1 MSIKIKQIP
10 NILTV
15 IRIVLVPVFMIFF
28 IFDIFPTDTVTLV
41 VGAALF
47 GAITLTD
54 MYDGKIA
61 RKYNAISD
69 FGKFLDPI
77 ADKLLVIGAMMALII
92 YYMKRANDRNG
103 YRVFAIAMTFSVF
116 IIVARE
122 LAVTA
127 LRLICKNT
135 GGQVIAANMAG
146 KTKTCAQIVFILA
159 ACIEPIIMS
168 DSLWLSY
175 LSMLFMTFMTVYS
188 GWIYFKTYLP
198 QLKEQSRVVIEDEE

>member
-1 MSIKIKQIP
+1 MSIKDVP

-15 IRIVLVPVFMIFF
+15 IRALLVPVFMILFL
-28 IFDIFPTDTVTLV
+28 FDLFPTDTVTRV

-54 MYDGKIA
+54 MFDGKIA
-61 RKYNAISD
+61 RKYNCISD

-77 ADKLLVIGAMMALII
+77 ADKLLVIGSMLSLIVF
-92 YYMKRANDRNG
+92 YLRRADDRNG
-103 YRVFAIAMTFSVF
+103 YLAFSIVMTFSVF
-116 IIVARE
+116 IIITRE
-122 LAVTA
+122 LGVTT
-127 LRLICKNT
+127 LRMLVKNAN
-135 GGQVIAANMAG
+135 GVVVAANMAG

-175 LSMLFMTFMTVYS
+175 FSLIGMTFLTVYS
-188 GWIYFKTYLP
+188 GALYFKAYIPL
-198 QLKEQSRVVIEDEE
+198 LKQKKA

>member
-1 MSIKIKQIP
+1 MSIKDVP

-15 IRIVLVPVFMIFF
+15 IRALLVPVFMIFF
-28 IFDIFPTDTVTLV
+28 LFDLFPTDTVTRV

-54 MYDGKIA
+54 MFDGKIA
-61 RKYNAISD
+61 RKHNCISD

-77 ADKLLVIGAMMALII
+77 ADKLLVIGSMLSLIVF
-92 YYMKRANDRNG
+92 YLRRADDRNG
-103 YRVFAIAMTFSVF
+103 YLAFSIVMTFSVF
-116 IIVARE
+116 IIVTRE

-127 LRLICKNT
+127 LRMLVKNANGVT
-135 GGQVIAANMAG
+135 VAANMAG

-175 LSMLFMTFMTVYS
+175 LSLIGMTFLTVYS
-188 GWIYFKTYLP
+188 GAIYFKAYIPL
-198 QLKEQSRVVIEDEE
+198 LKQQKA